1 MKIKLNNEWLEVT
14 NINNYG
20 YLPTLEL
27 EDNTEWYVA
36 ESSEHAGEKTK
47 EYWQEMINNDP
58 VEFRLIVGDNAL
70 IAWAFG
76 ENHAVGSVGCSSLNE
91 WLDLTTE
98 YPEEQWA
105 SYDGEEIELS
115 SNDSDNELQL
125 ELDFIPTVAYRWN

>member
-58 VEFRLIVGDNAL
+58 KEFTCMVGEDAL
-70 IAWAFG
+70 IAWALG
-76 ENHAVGSVGCSSLNE
+76 KNYAVGNVGCNSLDE

-105 SYDGEEIELS
+105 AYDGEEIDLS